1 MNGAEFFMEYAGKYL
16 LPPTERTQD
25 AIADA
30 ERLLNM
36 SIAQYTAG
44 KKLRLSSCWMVI
56 TQSEVFTT
64 FKAHP
69 ASGFHVC
76 PGAEF
81 KPRVKAAA
89 ATGKPFMVLELGKRS
104 TWARDLFV
112 SYDARAVRLCGQ
124 GITETVNIKEDKKWT
139 S

>member
-1 MNGAEFFMEYAGKYL
+1 MNGAEFFMDYAGKYL
-16 LPPTERTQD
+16 LPPADRTED

-30 ERLLNM
+30 ERVLNM
-36 SIAQYTAG
+36 SLAQYTPG

-56 TQSEVFTT
+56 TDSAVFTT

-69 ASGFHVC
+69 DTGFHVC

-81 KPRVKAAA
+81 KLQVKAAA
-89 ATGKPFMVLELGKRS
+89 AMGRPFMVLELGKRS

-124 GITETVNIKEDKKWT
+124 GITATVNIKEDKKWT